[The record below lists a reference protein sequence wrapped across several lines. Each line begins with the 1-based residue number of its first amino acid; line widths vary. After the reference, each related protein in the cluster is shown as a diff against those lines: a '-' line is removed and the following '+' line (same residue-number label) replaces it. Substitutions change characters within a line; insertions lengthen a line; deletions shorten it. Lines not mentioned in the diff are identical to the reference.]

1 VSAPLSSGS
10 VVAPLH
16 MVPHADDAVASLG
29 SVSPARRR
37 VQPARR
43 RCSGG
48 EVGHPPAGRSRVFF
62 RLDLHRFSPFLP
74 LTGVDLWLGWPD
86 LFRFYF
92 TSPNPSKI

>member
-1 VSAPLSSGS
+1 LPDPSPARASTSMVSVPLSSGP

-48 EVGHPPAGRSRVFF
+48 EVGHPPTPAGRSRVFF
-62 RLDLHRFSPFLP
+62 DSICIDFHHFFP
-74 LTGVDLWLGWPD
+74 
-86 LFRFYF
+86 
-92 TSPNPSKI
+92 